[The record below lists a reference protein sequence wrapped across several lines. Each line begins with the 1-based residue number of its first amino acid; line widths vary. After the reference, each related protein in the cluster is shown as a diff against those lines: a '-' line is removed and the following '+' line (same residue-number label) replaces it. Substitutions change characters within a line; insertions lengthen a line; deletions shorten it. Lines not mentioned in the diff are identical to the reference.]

1 MLLTEPIV
9 TCVALYASFVYSL
22 MFLML
27 EVFPIVFREE
37 RGFGPVVASLPSL
50 GLFVGVLCASCPNI
64 LFQPMYIKAVRKN
77 KGLAVPEARSPP
89 MLVGGVLFT
98 TGIFWFGWTAEPS
111 HPWILPVV
119 ASCKLP
125 VLIKGQI
132 ALINTNS
139 VCL

>member
-27 EVFPIVFREE
+27 EVFPIVFRGE

-50 GLFVGVLCASCPNI
+50 GLFVGVLCASCLNI
-64 LFQPMYIKAVRKN
+64 FFQPMYIKAVRKN

-89 MLVGGVLFT
+89 MLVGGILFT

-125 VLIKGQI
+125 VLIKGQK

>member
-89 MLVGGVLFT
+89 MLWVGSYLPRGY
-98 TGIFWFGWTAEPS
+98 FGSDGRPS
-111 HPWILPVV
+111 HRTH
-119 ASCKLP
+119 
-125 VLIKGQI
+125 GY
-132 ALINTNS
+132 
-139 VCL
+139 CLLWLLVSYPC